1 MTKVVASEE
10 EAWEEET
17 ERVLKRGGGEVKT
30 VDLEE
35 IWVVEAV
42 AEEAAA
48 AQREEIERD
57 VLERRRERRRLRR
70 GSQRRGGGRSEEA
83 TQPAPARRRRFCGFE
98 EVGLRCGNVEAR
110 GGGDGVEGV
119 DDGGD
124 VSLREGACVGVEGGV
139 GGRGGERRRG

>member
-35 IWVVEAV
+35 IWVVETV

-70 GSQRRGGGRSEEA
+70 GSQRRGGGRNEEA
-83 TQPAPARRRRFCGFE
+83 TQPAPA
-98 EVGLRCGNVEAR
+98 
-110 GGGDGVEGV
+110 
-119 DDGGD
+119 
-124 VSLREGACVGVEGGV
+124 
-139 GGRGGERRRG
+139 